1 MCSLKTAP
9 CGAWEGQWPFLLTLT
24 CQYEA
29 GKVVISLFCFHLCM
43 LMFAFLLCLQLP
55 RFSSLFSFLSPVII
69 MKCSVVL
76 NMWGFV
82 VVVVVLAAHEAY
94 GRFRARD

>member
-1 MCSLKTAP
+1 M
-9 CGAWEGQWPFLLTLT
+9 
-24 CQYEA
+24 
-29 GKVVISLFCFHLCM
+29 VISLFCFHLCM

-82 VVVVVLAAHEAY
+82 VVVVVLAAAMTR
-94 GRFRARD
+94 GNSWARA